1 MDQTKTEELKR
12 QVVDWGEPSVATPPV
27 EQKKPEKLR
36 RHMVAPTER
45 IVSVDALRGFDMFW
59 IAGGGPLVMALCKL
73 FSNPLPE
80 WLDRQFDHV
89 PWVGFV
95 AWDLIM
101 PLFLFIVGVAMP
113 FSIGKRV
120 ERGDSRSSIYRKV
133 IYRVA
138 VLWVLGMVAQ
148 GHLLA
153 FDLNNLQLYSNTL
166 QSIAAGYLI
175 SSIALVELPVRWQG
189 ALCGGLLVVYWA
201 LMRFIPVPGHPAG
214 VLLPD
219 ANLAMYIDKGLLGKF
234 QDGTTYTWIL
244 SSLAFGAQVLMGV
257 LAGHLLRSKLAGT
270 RKALWLAGSGLACL
284 LAGWVWGFFFPIIKH
299 IFSSS
304 MVLWAGG
311 WCLLLL
317 ALFYWVI
324 DVLGYR
330 RWAFF
335 FIVFGMNAIVAYMA
349 PDLINFHQISHT
361 IFAGLAQHLGMFGDV
376 LLTGG
381 AVAVLWSGLYYMYR
395 KGTLVRI

>member
-1 MDQTKTEELKR
+1 MKQSKSETLTQDDIHPAR
-12 QVVDWGEPSVATPPV
+12 EPVKISI
-27 EQKKPEKLR
+27 EQNPSEKPR
-36 RHMVAPTER
+36 RHVVAPSER
-45 IVSVDALRGFDMFW
+45 LVSVDALRGFDMFW

-80 WLDRQFDHV
+80 WLERQFDHV

-95 AWDLIM
+95 GWDLIM

-120 ERGDSRSSIYRKV
+120 ERGDSRSRIYRKV

-153 FDLNNLQLYSNTL
+153 FDLNNLQFYSNTL

-219 ANLAMYIDKGLLGKF
+219 ANLAMYIDKALLGKF

-244 SSLAFGAQVLMGV
+244 SSLGFGATTLIGV
-257 LAGHLLRSKLAGT
+257 LSGYLLRSRFPAR
-270 RKALWLAGSGLACL
+270 RKVLLLTASGLGCL
-284 LAGWVWGFFFPIIKH
+284 LAGWLWGLAFPIIKH
-299 IFSSS
+299 IWTSS
-304 MVLWAGG
+304 MVLWSGG
-311 WCLLLL
+311 WCLLPL

-335 FIVFGMNAIVAYMA
+335 FIVFGMNAIIAYMA
-349 PDLINFHQISHT
+349 PDLINFSEISNT
-361 IFAGLAQHLGMFGDV
+361 VFAGLARHLGMFGEV
-376 LLTGG
+376 LLTAG
-381 AVAVLWSGLYYMYR
+381 AVGVLWSGLYFMYR
-395 KGTLVRI
+395 KGTFVRI